1 MKLIFKFIK
10 KYWFYLILNFLMVFG
25 FILIELGLPTLL
37 AKIIDEGIVQF
48 ADFNIVKKYGIY
60 MLVLIIVGT
69 IGRIFLSYFVTK
81 ITNLTVLDMRKTIF
95 KKTREFSTS
104 DINHFGVSS
113 LITRTNNDVYQ
124 IMLFLQMGLRTG
136 FMTPIML
143 ISSLYM
149 AIRTS
154 PSLSVTLAF
163 AFPLLIAAVVITA
176 LVTAPIS
183 RKQQKNLDRINQIM
197 RESLMGLR
205 VVRAFSR
212 EKFQQNRFEKVNKDY
227 TEQSQ
232 KLFHFMALAGPAF
245 GLLMSGVIVAIIWIG
260 TDLITSGA
268 IKVGVLVSF
277 VDYIFHSLFSFM
289 LFTMLFT
296 AYPRMAVS
304 AERIT
309 EVLNTEIRI
318 QSQPNGVTTTKKRGY
333 VAFENVSFAY
343 HDDVN
348 SEVLTDISFTAN
360 PGEVVAFIGSTG
372 SGKSSI
378 IKLIPRF
385 HDVVSGKILIDDIDV
400 REFKLAALREK
411 IGYVPQKSTL
421 FTGTIRDNL
430 LFGEKGATDEQLIAA
445 AKVAQAYEFIEGK
458 PEKLDYY
465 LAEGGANLS
474 GGQKQRLSIAR
485 ALVRKPEIYIFDD
498 SFSALDYQ
506 TDAKLRAALK
516 TYTEDATILI
526 VAQRVGTI
534 MNADKIIVLDKGK
547 IVAQGKH
554 QELLKTSPIYYEIAA
569 SQLSE
574 EELA

>member
-1 MKLIFKFIK
+1 MKLIFKFLK
-10 KYWFYLILNFLMVFG
+10 KYRFYLILNFVAVFG

-37 AKIIDEGIVQF
+37 ASIIDTGI
-48 ADFNIVKKYGIY
+48 ANNDFDFVKRYGIY
-60 MLVLIIVGT
+60 MFIIIIIGT
-69 IGRIFLSYFVTK
+69 IGRIFLSYLVTR
-81 ITNLTVLDMRKTIF
+81 ITNWTVNDMRRAIF
-95 KKTREFSTS
+95 KKTRDFSAS
-104 DINHFGVSS
+104 DVNRFGVSS

-154 PSLSVTLAF
+154 PDLSITLAF

-176 LVTAPIS
+176 VVTAPIS
-183 RKQQKNLDRINQIM
+183 RRQQKNLDGINRIM

-205 VVRAFSR
+205 VIRAFSR
-212 EKFQQNRFEKVNKDY
+212 EKFGQSRFEKVNKNY

-232 KLFHFMALAGPAF
+232 KLYHFMALAGPAF
-245 GLLMSGVIVAIIWIG
+245 GLLMSGIIVALIWLG
-260 TDLITSGA
+260 TDLITSGT
-268 IKVGVLVSF
+268 IKVGVLVAF

-289 LFTMLFT
+289 LFTMLFS

-309 EVLNTEIRI
+309 EVLETDILI
-318 QSQPNGVTTTKKRGY
+318 QSPANAVTETEKRGY
-333 VAFENVSFAY
+333 VTFENVSFAY
-343 HDDVN
+343 HDDMN
-348 SEVLTDISFTAN
+348 TEVLANISFEAK

-385 HDVVSGKILIDDIDV
+385 HDVTEGRILIDDVDA
-400 REFKLAALREK
+400 RDFDLQALRQK

-421 FTGTIRDNL
+421 FTGTIRENIL
-430 LFGEKGATDEQLIAA
+430 YGKAEATDAEVMHAA
-445 AKVAQAYEFIEGK
+445 RVAQAAEFINSK
-458 PEKLDYY
+458 PEQLDYY

-474 GGQKQRLSIAR
+474 GGQRQRLAITR

-506 TDAKLRAALK
+506 TDAKLREALRG
-516 TYTEDATILI
+516 YTDDATVLI

-534 MNADKIIVLDKGK
+534 MNADKIIVLDQGK
-547 IVAQGKH
+547 IVAQGTH
-554 QELLKTSPIYYEIAA
+554 RELLQTSTLYHEIAS